1 VHLVY
6 YAFDLL
12 NIGGWNV
19 SGLSLLERK
28 TLLEPLVVGKPRL
41 QYNGHD
47 TGDGELILA
56 HAGEF
61 GFEAVVSKTIDAPYA
76 PGNRGLWRKAKA
88 LNRQEFMVRQTTRQ
102 STAGPG
108 RSSPK
113 RSRRHRRLTAPPI
126 RDESNSPNPIMRLLH
141 SWNSKMCR
149 DETAGNREVVPV
161 VQYLQPVRLGSARPV
176 VGVDEM
182 GHGLKAEE
190 IRGGRRREEDVGR

>member
-1 VHLVY
+1 MHLVY

-12 NIGGWNV
+12 NIGGWDV

-47 TGDGELILA
+47 TRDGELILA

-61 GFEAVVSKTIDAPYA
+61 GFEGVVSKTIDAPYA
-76 PGNRGLWRKAKA
+76 PGNRGLWRK
-88 LNRQEFMVRQTTRQ
+88 
-102 STAGPG
+102 
-108 RSSPK
+108 PK
-113 RSRRHRRLTAPPI
+113 RSIARSSWSGKPLDNQPQGLGARHLNGAGVIDGSWRRRFAMKATP
-126 RDESNSPNPIMRLLH
+126 PNPIIRLLH
-141 SWNSKMCR
+141 SWNSEMCR
-149 DETAGNREVVPV
+149 DEAAGNREVVPV

>member
-1 VHLVY
+1 
-6 YAFDLL
+6 
-12 NIGGWNV
+12 
-19 SGLSLLERK
+19 
-28 TLLEPLVVGKPRL
+28 VVGKPRL

-47 TGDGELILA
+47 TRTA
-56 HAGEF
+56 NSF
-61 GFEAVVSKTIDAPYA
+61 
-76 PGNRGLWRKAKA
+76 WRTPASSVLKASCPKR
-88 LNRQEFMVRQTTRQ
+88 LTHPMRQEI
-102 STAGPG
+102 AAYGG
-108 RSSPK
+108 KPK
-113 RSRRHRRLTAPPI
+113 RSIAGSSWSGKPLDNQPQGLGARHLNGAGVIDGSRRRRFAMQTTP
-126 RDESNSPNPIMRLLH
+126 PNPIMRLLH